1 MNRVTIAQDLKISL
15 KKYYI
20 CISQKGNEEDMSRP
34 VKMVFLDAGTVGS
47 VNNLAEISSLGD
59 YVSYELTDP
68 TLRVE
73 RIKGHNVVITNKVDI
88 DRDIMEACLELELIC
103 VTATG
108 INNIDLD
115 CASEKGITVKNVAGY
130 STESVVQC
138 TFSMLFYLLHSSRY
152 YDDFVQSGQYS
163 ASHVFTHIAREFWE
177 LNDKNFGIIG
187 MGTIGRRVADVA
199 SAFGAK
205 VFYYS
210 TSGNNL
216 NVKGYQHLPLEE
228 LLCRADVV
236 SVHCPLNDRT
246 RNLLTEEKLR
256 LMKPSAYLLNM
267 GRGGVVEESALA
279 RAIDESWIAG
289 AGLDVLTSEPIAHN
303 SPLLKVRRK
312 ERLFITPHIA
322 WASKEARHRLITRTA
337 ENIKS
342 HFKL

>member
-152 YDDFVQSGQYS
+152 YDDFVQSGQYT

-289 AGLDVLTSEPIAHN
+289 AGLDVLTFEPIAHN
-303 SPLLKVRRK
+303 SPLLQVRRK